1 MRITSLFF
9 VPLIMMVTTFSP
21 LHASDPWQFDPAAE
35 SSQII
40 LESEGFIHGGPEE
53 APLIF
58 SKLEASKGAR
68 GGQPARSGLEVY
80 QDIGSGPV
88 VVSELA
94 ESGESVKEPIKPE
107 GPEDF
112 EEDEELE
119 ETISDPL
126 EPINRFFFHFN
137 DKVYFW
143 FLKPVARG
151 YRAILPESMRVAV
164 RNFFNNLA
172 FPIHFV
178 NCLLQGKFQRAGD
191 EFTRFTVNTI
201 VGAAGFYDVAGKNL
215 NIRSQEEDFGQTLGF
230 YGLGN
235 GFYIHWPFIGPSS
248 LRDTFG
254 LAADIYTQPLNYAVE
269 FKYNIAVRAYD
280 RVNNTSLTIGDYE
293 SLKEAALDPYIAV
306 RDAYYQYRKNRIE
319 N

>member
-1 MRITSLFF
+1 ML
-9 VPLIMMVTTFSP
+9 VAAFSP

-40 LESEGFIHGGPEE
+40 LESEGFIQSGPEK
-53 APLIF
+53 APLTL
-58 SKLEASKGAR
+58 SKLEASEEAR
-68 GGQPARSGLEVY
+68 TGLPALSGSEVY

-94 ESGESVKEPIKPE
+94 ESGESVKEPIRPE
-107 GPEDF
+107 ELEDF

-126 EPINRFFFHFN
+126 EPVNRFFFHFN

-143 FLKPVARG
+143 LLKPVARG

-178 NCLLQGKFQRAGD
+178 NCLLQGKFQGAGD
-191 EFTRFTVNTI
+191 EFTRFMVNTI

-215 NIRSQEEDFGQTLGF
+215 NIKPQEEDFGQTLGF

-248 LRDTFG
+248 LRDSFG
-254 LAADIYTQPLNYAVE
+254 LAADIYTQPLNYAIE
-269 FKYNIAVRAYD
+269 FKYNIGVRAYD

-319 N
+319 D